1 MAPASDLFP
10 GTFLR
15 TKLLGSKK
23 NIKWLSLVVFWDC
36 LVFKVLSIVG
46 ILKKK
51 NKSLEWWKKQRHSK
65 LFGWPRSINPI
76 VVYSYKP
83 CGIPASMMIL
93 SLYQFILGAIN
104 RNGNCFYTRRMLFF
118 KIKTF
123 SNWTLAEDFFLS
135 AEARKNF
142 IKERRSSFVASQ
154 ISRKQENFYT
164 YMKKQLTDKSLF

>member
-1 MAPASDLFP
+1 M
-10 GTFLR
+10 G
-15 TKLLGSKK
+15 
-23 NIKWLSLVVFWDC
+23 
-36 LVFKVLSIVG
+36 
-46 ILKKK
+46 
-51 NKSLEWWKKQRHSK
+51 EKQRHSK

-93 SLYQFILGAIN
+93 SLNQFILGAIN

-123 SNWTLAEDFFLS
+123 SNWTFAEDFFLS

-164 YMKKQLTDKSLF
+164 YMKKTTNRQEPFLVSLPASERVAAAFFFQLSLLVKLTNAEI